1 MYLIYG
7 QDSILQ
13 SDSETTYRKFVCDLL
28 RQQES
33 RHFFHHTSVERTAE
47 HLIPY
52 HTSCKC
58 SWSVNPNQGK

>member
-13 SDSETTYRKFVCDLL
+13 SDSENNYRKFVCDLL

-33 RHFFHHTSVERTAE
+33 QHFFLPSISGTAE

-52 HTSCKC
+52 HIACKC